1 LLNCVAAG
9 EKLRLD
15 REGIVGMHVLVTAD
29 AVGGVWTYARELVT
43 GLSRKGVQVTLV
55 SFGDIPSV
63 PQIEWLEGLRGVD
76 FLPTAFRLEWM
87 QDAENDIEASSDY
100 LRRVIDE
107 VQPDIL
113 HLNQFCYGS
122 LKVDIPKLVVAHSD
136 VVSWWV
142 NVKGSEPPVDRWT
155 AWYRDVVGR
164 GLAEATG
171 VVAPSRWMMDCVE
184 SIYGKPTQGCVIYN
198 GRTPTLF
205 NPFVTKEDSVLSVG
219 RLWDGG
225 KQAALLTQ
233 IATKV
238 PVYIAGTEEHADE
251 SFRSAESSLG
261 KSHPQLFLK
270 GPQSEAQLRQ
280 LFGKA
285 SMYVAT
291 SRYEPFGLAPV
302 EAALSRCALICNDIP
317 TFRELWGDAAIYFK
331 RNDAEDL
338 QAAIEQLHADREM
351 RLTFANLAYNRARQR
366 FTAERMVDEYLNL
379 YQALVTAE
387 AAAA

>member
-1 LLNCVAAG
+1 
-9 EKLRLD
+9 
-15 REGIVGMHVLVTAD
+15 MHVLVTAD

-55 SFGDIPSV
+55 SFGDIPTV
-63 PQIEWLEGLRGVD
+63 PQIEWLEGLRGVE
-76 FLPTAFRLEWM
+76 FHPTAFKLEWM
-87 QDAENDIEASSDY
+87 QDAESDIDASSEY
-100 LRRVIDE
+100 LHRLIDE
-107 VQPDIL
+107 VQPDLL
-113 HLNQFCYGS
+113 HLNQFCYGA
-122 LKVDIPKLVVAHSD
+122 LKVEIPKLVVAHSD

-142 NVKGSEPPVDRWT
+142 NVKGSEPPADRWT
-155 AWYRDVVGR
+155 NWYRGVVGE
-164 GLAEATG
+164 GLADASG
-171 VVAPSRWMMDCVE
+171 VVAPSRWMMECVE
-184 SIYGKPTQGCVIYN
+184 TFYGKPTQSSVIYN

-205 NPFVTKEDSVLSVG
+205 NPYVTKEDSVLSVG

-233 IATKV
+233 VATEV
-238 PVYIAGTEEHADE
+238 PVFIAGTEQHADE
-251 SFRSAESSLG
+251 SFRSVESG
-261 KSHPQLFLK
+261 MGGSHPQLFLK

-280 LFGKA
+280 LFGRS

-331 RNDAEDL
+331 RNDAESL
-338 QAAIEQLHADREM
+338 QAVIEQLQADREM
-351 RLTFANLAYNRARQR
+351 RLTLANLAYNRARQR
-366 FTAERMVDEYLNL
+366 FTAERMVDDYLDL
-379 YQALVTAE
+379 YQALVSAG